1 MPQQRVKRK
10 FKDISMSFESNPLND
25 DLVSLSDTTAIARSI
40 RNIVFTQPGEKFF
53 NEDFGSDVSRS
64 LFENID
70 DLTASNIRDQIR
82 RSIIN
87 FEERV
92 DLREV
97 VVLPDFDRNAFDV
110 IIRYDII
117 GADIPP
123 QELQFVLQSNR

>member
-1 MPQQRVKRK
+1 MPLERVSQG
-10 FKDISMSFESNPLND
+10 FKDISMSFKYNPLNG
-25 DLVSLSDTTAIARSI
+25 DLIALKNANAISRSI
-40 RNIVFTQPGEKFF
+40 RNIVFTTPGEKFF

-97 VVLPDFDRNAFDV
+97 VVLPNFDGNAFDV

>member
-1 MPQQRVKRK
+1 MPLERVSQG
-10 FKDISMSFESNPLND
+10 FKDISMSFKFNPLNG
-25 DLVSLSDTTAIARSI
+25 DLIALKNANAISRSI
-40 RNIVFTQPGEKFF
+40 RNIVFTTPGEKFF

-70 DLTASNIRDQIR
+70 DLTASNIKDQIR

-97 VVLPDFDRNAFDV
+97 VVLPNFDGNAFDV

>member
-1 MPQQRVKRK
+1 MPLERVSQG
-10 FKDISMSFESNPLND
+10 FKDISMSFKFNPLNG
-25 DLVSLSDTTAIARSI
+25 DLIALKNANAISRSI
-40 RNIVFTQPGEKFF
+40 RNIVFTTPGEKFF

-97 VVLPDFDRNAFDV
+97 VVFPAFDRNAFDV

>member
-1 MPQQRVKRK
+1 MPLERVSQG
-10 FKDISMSFESNPLND
+10 FKDISMSFKFNPLNG
-25 DLVSLSDTTAIARSI
+25 DLIALKNANAISRSI
-40 RNIVFTQPGEKFF
+40 RNIVFTTPGEKFF
-53 NEDFGSDVSRS
+53 NEDFGSDISRS

-97 VVLPDFDRNAFDV
+97 VVLPNFDGNAFDV